1 MTQTSTTSRSNAFSI
16 RVLSVPSAPE
26 AAAGEGAIGRIT
38 VGDFGE
44 SFPMDLTYWN
54 VGQYQTSW
62 ARSLRILERGDDTT
76 SGLIT
81 SITDPANSNF
91 IFCWPLYRSGEIV
104 YIQNSIIFLTEL
116 EEDFN
121 PAEPWRFVEPRSTVD
136 EEGNEISEWQTTIS
150 EIRRFRLTQP
160 SDEGADGLK

>member
-1 MTQTSTTSRSNAFSI
+1 
-16 RVLSVPSAPE
+16 
-26 AAAGEGAIGRIT
+26 
-38 VGDFGE
+38 
-44 SFPMDLTYWN
+44 MDLTYWN

-62 ARSLRILERGDDTT
+62 ARSLRILERGDDTA

-150 EIRRFRLTQP
+150 EIRRFRLTQA
-160 SDEGADGLK
+160 SGEGTDGLK